1 MSATLKI
8 LVTVILLGLCL
19 AGYSMM
25 DYQAKLTELDQL
37 QTQIAA
43 AEQRLADNRAKLA
56 RLPELTA
63 REQKLEAELASLIRM
78 PGDDDPEQFV
88 SAYLKDLEHL
98 VLTQQ
103 AASGDDSFN
112 IQSVTPGQASA
123 EPPADEN
130 QALEGAPRRVF
141 EMSFQG
147 RYQTLADF
155 LVELGQLRLDR
166 LVTINKIVLA
176 PASTKEPGVLQIQ
189 MPVTA
194 YLRQGG

>member
-8 LVTVILLGLCL
+8 FVTVVLLGLCL
-19 AGYSMM
+19 TGYYIM
-25 DYQAKLTELDQL
+25 DYQAKLSELEQL
-37 QTQIAA
+37 ETQVQA
-43 AEQRLADNRAKLA
+43 AERRLADNRARLA
-56 RLPELTA
+56 RLPEVTQRMQLLE
-63 REQKLEAELASLIRM
+63 RELSGLLQS
-78 PGDDDPEQFV
+78 PGSDDPEQFV
-88 SAYLKDLEHL
+88 TAYLKDLEHL

-103 AASGDDSFN
+103 LTSGDNSFS
-112 IQSVTPGQASA
+112 IQSVTPGA
-123 EPPADEN
+123 EAAAPAQGE
-130 QALEGAPRRVF
+130 ALERAPRRVF

-155 LVELGQLRLDR
+155 LVELGRLKLDR

-176 PASTKEPGVLQIQ
+176 PVSTKEPGVLQIQ